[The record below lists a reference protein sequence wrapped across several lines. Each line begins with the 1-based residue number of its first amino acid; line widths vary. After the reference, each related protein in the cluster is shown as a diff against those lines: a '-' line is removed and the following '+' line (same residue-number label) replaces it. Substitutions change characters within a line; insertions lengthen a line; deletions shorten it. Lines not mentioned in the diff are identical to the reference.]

1 MCGICGTVNLR
12 GQLAEAA
19 ILTSMRE
26 RLHHRGPD
34 EAGQYIS
41 GGVGLAMRRLS
52 IIDLA
57 GGSQPIYNEDHTV
70 AIVFNGELYN
80 FPILRPRLEA
90 LGHRFY
96 TNSDTEVVVH
106 AYEQWG
112 LDCLA
117 EFNGMFAFALWDS
130 RTQRLVMA
138 RDRLG
143 IKPLYY
149 TVRGDTLIFASELK
163 AILAHPQVERR
174 VDPLALYEYLS
185 FEYVPTPRS
194 IIADVWKLPPGHC
207 LVFDRAGLACQQYWQ
222 LDLTPSEAVRPSD
235 VRQQAALL
243 LEQLRAAV
251 RLELIADVP
260 VGVLLSGGIDSSSV
274 AALMAEIAP
283 GRVQSF
289 SVGMEDPSFDES
301 DWAQR
306 AATFI
311 GTEHHALTVT
321 ARDMLDVIP
330 RLGVIM
336 DEPLGDAS
344 LIPTYLV
351 AQFARQFVKVALGGD
366 GGDELFGGYSTLQAH
381 RLAQWYVRLT
391 PEPLRAATARL
402 TDRVLPSSFDNI
414 SLDFKLRRFFE
425 SASLPP
431 GIRHHRWLG
440 SFTPDQKAKLLQP
453 GLLPG
458 RDITYSVVEHHW
470 NRCAAHELFNKVMYC
485 DLKLYL
491 EGDILPK
498 VDRASMACSLEV
510 RVPLLNAG
518 LVAHVSAL
526 PHALKLKGL
535 TTKYLLRRAL
545 AGRVPSEILRR
556 GKKGFGV
563 PVAKWLVGELRECA
577 GDLLSPAAIHRQGYF
592 RAEYVQQLWQEHQS
606 RRRDHR
612 KLLWT
617 LLAFQLWFDTYMKG
631 A

>member
-1 MCGICGTVNLR
+1 MCGICGTVNLH
-12 GQLAEAA
+12 GQQVDVAT
-19 ILTSMRE
+19 LTAMRE

-34 EAGQYIS
+34 EAGQYLC

-57 GGSQPIYNEDHTV
+57 GGSQPVYNEDRTL
-70 AIVFNGELYN
+70 AIVFNGELSN
-80 FPILRPRLEA
+80 FPTLRPRLEA

-96 TNSDTEVVVH
+96 TRSDTEVVVH

-130 RTQRLVMA
+130 RTQCLVIA

-149 TVRGDTLIFASELK
+149 TVRSDTLIFASELK

-174 VDPLALYEYLS
+174 VDPQALYEYLS

-194 IIADVWKLPPGHC
+194 IIADIWKLPTGHY
-207 LVFDRAGLACQQYWQ
+207 LVFDRAGLTCQPYWQ
-222 LDLTPSEAVRPSD
+222 FDLAPSETVQSGD
-235 VRQQAALL
+235 EQQQATLL
-243 LEQLRAAV
+243 LEQLREAV
-251 RLELIADVP
+251 KLELIADVP
-260 VGVLLSGGIDSSSV
+260 VGVLLSGGIDSSGV
-274 AALMAEIAP
+274 AALMAETAP

-289 SVGMEDPSFDES
+289 SVGMEEPSFDES
-301 DWAQR
+301 HWAQR
-306 AATFI
+306 AAACI

-321 ARDMLDVIP
+321 AGDMLAVVP
-330 RLGVIM
+330 RLGEIM
-336 DEPLGDAS
+336 DEPLGDSS

-351 AQFARQFVKVALGGD
+351 SQFAQQFVKVALGGD

-381 RLAQWYVRLT
+381 RLAEWYLRLT
-391 PEPLRAATARL
+391 PAPLRAATARL
-402 TDRVLPSSFDNI
+402 TDRALPSSFNNI
-414 SLDFKLRRFFE
+414 SLDFKLRRFL
-425 SASLPP
+425 SNANLPP
-431 GIRHHRWLG
+431 SIRHHRWLG
-440 SFTPDQKAKLLQP
+440 SFTPDQKAELLQP
-453 GLLPG
+453 ALLPTQA
-458 RDITYSVVEHHW
+458 DTYTAVEHHW
-470 NRCAAHELFNKVMYC
+470 QACTAHDLVNKVMHC

-526 PHALKLKGL
+526 PHTLKLKGL

-545 AGRVPSEILRR
+545 AGRVPPEILRR
-556 GKKGFGV
+556 GKKGFNI
-563 PVAKWLVGELRECA
+563 PVAKWLVGDLRELA

-592 RAEYVQQLWQEHQS
+592 RSEYVQQLWQEHQA

-617 LLAFQLWFDTYMKG
+617 LLAFQLWHSTYIR
-631 A
+631 

>member
-1 MCGICGTVNLR
+1 MCGICGTVNLH
-12 GQLAEAA
+12 GQPVDVVT
-19 ILTSMRE
+19 LTAMRE
-26 RLHHRGPD
+26 HLHHRGPD
-34 EAGQYIS
+34 EAGQYLC

-57 GGSQPIYNEDHTV
+57 GGSQPVYNEDRTL

-80 FPILRPRLEA
+80 FPTLRPRLEA

-96 TNSDTEVVVH
+96 TSSDTEVVVH

-130 RTQRLVMA
+130 RTQRLVIA

-149 TVRGDTLIFASELK
+149 TMRSDTLIFASELK
-163 AILAHPQVERR
+163 ALLAHPQVERR
-174 VDPLALYEYLS
+174 VDPQALYEYLS

-194 IIADVWKLPPGHC
+194 IIADVWKLPPGHY
-207 LVFDRAGLACQQYWQ
+207 LVFDRVGLRCQPYWQ
-222 LDLTPSEAVRPSD
+222 FDLALSETVQPGD
-235 VRQQAALL
+235 EQQQATLL
-243 LEQLRAAV
+243 LEQLREAV
-251 RLELIADVP
+251 KLELIADVP
-260 VGVLLSGGIDSSSV
+260 VGVLLSGGIDSSGV
-274 AALMAEIAP
+274 AALMAETAP

-301 DWAQR
+301 HWAQR
-306 AATFI
+306 AAACI

-321 ARDMLDVIP
+321 AGDMLAVVP
-330 RLGVIM
+330 RLGEIM
-336 DEPLGDAS
+336 DEPLGDSS

-351 AQFARQFVKVALGGD
+351 SQFAQQFVKVALGGD

-381 RLAQWYVRLT
+381 RLAEWYLRLM
-391 PEPLRAATARL
+391 PAPLRVATARL
-402 TDRVLPSSFDNI
+402 TDWALSSSFNNI
-414 SLDFKLRRFFE
+414 SLDFKLRRFLG
-425 SASLPP
+425 SADLPP

-440 SFTPDQKAKLLQP
+440 SFTPDQKVALLQP
-453 GLLPG
+453 ALLPTQA
-458 RDITYSVVEHHW
+458 DTYTVVEHHW
-470 NRCAAHELFNKVMYC
+470 QACTAHDLVNKVMYC

-545 AGRVPSEILRR
+545 AGRVPPEILRR
-556 GKKGFGV
+556 GKKGFNI
-563 PVAKWLVGELRECA
+563 PVAKWLVGDLRELA

-592 RAEYVQQLWQEHQS
+592 RAEYVQQLWQEHQA

-617 LLAFQLWFDTYMKG
+617 LLAFQLWHSTYMR
-631 A
+631 